1 MQPTSLKFPGDNNLT
16 IRRDV
21 AKAISNLENA
31 VGSTPEPYL
40 AAFLADAAAQT
51 PGYTGPSL
59 PATQAVV
66 ANNGNVTV
74 KNSAGT
80 VSKTGVATVAAN
92 AITGVA
98 LPATEAIVS
107 SATTPVV
114 QNSAGTAVP
123 GTSVRTVAAGAESNI
138 KLPATVAPV
147 VNGVKINAVSV
158 TGTGN
163 FATITVTNGV
173 ITAIVLSAS

>member
-1 MQPTSLKFPGDNNLT
+1 MQDYNLIDPGYEAAGRTL
-16 IRRDV
+16 RKHAAHV
-21 AKAISNLENA
+21 ISNAELDTN
-31 VGSTPEPYL
+31 PDPRL
-40 AAFLADAAAQT
+40 ALFFSDCASKT
-51 PGYTGPSL
+51 PGYAGPSL
-59 PATQAVV
+59 PATQALVS
-66 ANNGNVTV
+66 NGGNVNV

-80 VSKTGVATVAAN
+80 VTKVGVATVAAN
-92 AITGVA
+92 AISGVA
-98 LPATEAIVS
+98 LPATSAIVDS
-107 SATTPVV
+107 GSAPVM
-114 QNSAGTAVP
+114 QNSAGTAIP

-163 FATITVTNGV
+163 FATITVANGV